1 MIRSSI
7 LLFLTYFL
15 LLTEVF
21 SQQYHWR
28 FGIATGYT
36 NYYGQLSTY
45 RLQQLADIP
54 EAFRTSFPL
63 VPESNW
69 NISLEKRLTAG
80 LGLSLHGGRQTLA
93 GKVREFS
100 NFHPSQHHSTHYKS
114 SLWNI
119 GSALI
124 FRMDNGKILPE
135 TSLLAPYVLMG
146 IGWRTWESQTL
157 KPVAGIPLQGSSG
170 REKALVVGQDQSGER
185 TYLDMGLGLRL
196 RVSRQFELF
205 IQSNAQTNG
214 TQLFPE
220 SGVFLHPAAIQ
231 NQPVQRGPD
240 REWLFQHQLG
250 IKFSF
255 APNRASFKASIISP
269 SAATY
274 RQAPRSEVSPSSGIN
289 PSLPDTIQNRAAP
302 ELLISDSP
310 TGETQLGMDSL
321 ESPVPHYYF
330 QGAIESETKI
340 PSLDSV
346 KNRYFQLESRAYYPE
361 FDYSN
366 DQMEQTPTPT
376 TIYPIYPNYPE
387 PYSDFRVYP
396 ENYSDFRR
404 RSQQEQPTRSFPS
417 ERYSNSRQNRSS
429 SRVFVPIIAPLGRR
443 PAERATGTEVTER
456 ASDLPLVPPASPDSL
471 SIKTGLR
478 LNPRVPIWSEPFPLP
493 GSRLPEIVILNESR
507 DTVATELSLPALYTD
522 IYFEINQSELSE
534 GALAK
539 LEEIAHTLRRF
550 PDAVVSLKGYADH
563 TGSITF
569 NLNLV
574 EKRTLSVAGALEEQY
589 GIANDRIQHQPGAQ
603 LVRTGVP
610 SAQPEDRKVEIQ
622 ILFINSGIDSE

>member
-15 LLTEVF
+15 LQTEVF
-21 SQQYHWR
+21 PQQYRWR
-28 FGIATGYT
+28 LGVATGYT

-69 NISLEKRLTAG
+69 NMSLEKRLRAG
-80 LGLSLHGGRQTLA
+80 LGLSIHGGRQAFA
-93 GKVREFS
+93 GNGVPFS
-100 NFHPSQHHSTHYKS
+100 NGSPKQYHSTHYES

-135 TSLLAPYVLMG
+135 TSLLAPYGLIGM
-146 IGWRTWESQTL
+146 GWRTWESQTL
-157 KPVAGIPLQGSSG
+157 KPVAGSPLQDSSG
-170 REKALVVGQDQSGER
+170 GEKALVTGQDQSGER

-214 TQLFPE
+214 AQLFTAPGAFF
-220 SGVFLHPAAIQ
+220 SPAGIR
-231 NQPVQRGPD
+231 NQPVQRGPE

-269 SAATY
+269 SATTY
-274 RQAPRSEVSPSSGIN
+274 REAPRSETSPSSGIN
-289 PSLPDTIQNRAAP
+289 PSLPDTIQNTAAP
-302 ELLISDSP
+302 ELFIPADPS
-310 TGETQLGMDSL
+310 GENPGTMDSL
-321 ESPVPHYYF
+321 ESPIADYYF
-330 QGAIESETKI
+330 QGAVASEKKI
-340 PSLDSV
+340 PALDSV
-346 KNRYFQLESRAYYPE
+346 ENRYFQIESRAYYPE

-366 DQMEQTPTPT
+366 DEMEQPLTPT
-376 TIYPIYPNYPE
+376 TFYRAYPDYPE
-387 PYSDFRVYP
+387 PYSNFQVYP
-396 ENYSDFRR
+396 ESYADFRKR
-404 RSQQEQPTRSFPS
+404 NQQEQRIRSLPS
-417 ERYSNSRQNRSS
+417 ERYSNTKQNQSS
-429 SRVFVPIIAPLGRR
+429 SRVFVPVIAPLVRR
-443 PAERATGTEVTER
+443 PAAEAADPDVTER
-456 ASDLPLVPPASPDSL
+456 ASDLPLVSPASPDSL

-478 LNPRVPIWSEPFPLP
+478 LNPAVPIRSEPFPLP
-493 GSRLPEIVILNESR
+493 GSKLPEIVILNETR
-507 DTVATELSLPALYTD
+507 DTITTELSLPALYTD

-534 GALAK
+534 AALTK
-539 LEEIAHTLRRF
+539 LEEVAHTLRRF
-550 PDAVVSLKGYADH
+550 PDAMVSLKGYADH

-574 EKRTLSVAGALEEQY
+574 EKRTLSVAGALEEEF
-589 GIANDRIQHQPGAQ
+589 GIANDRIQRQPGAQ
-603 LVRTGVP
+603 LVRTRVP
-610 SAQPEDRKVEIQ
+610 SAQPEDRKVEVQ
-622 ILFINSGIDSE
+622 ILFLNSGVD

>member
-21 SQQYHWR
+21 SQQYRWR
-28 FGIATGYT
+28 LGIATGYT

-45 RLQQLADIP
+45 RLQKSADIP
-54 EAFRTSFPL
+54 EAFRTSFPV

-69 NISLEKRLTAG
+69 NISLEKRLRAG
-80 LGLSLHGGRQTLA
+80 LGLSIHGGRQALA
-93 GKVREFS
+93 GNGMEFS
-100 NFHPSQHHSTHYKS
+100 NFHPSQYHSTHYKS

-135 TSLLAPYVLMG
+135 TSLLAPYALIGM
-146 IGWRTWESQTL
+146 GWRTWESQTL
-157 KPVAGIPLQGSSG
+157 KPVAGNPLQGSSG
-170 REKALVVGQDQSGER
+170 IENGLVTGQNHSGER
-185 TYLDMGLGLRL
+185 SYLDMGLGLRL
-196 RVSRQFELF
+196 RLSHQFELF

-214 TQLFPE
+214 ERLFPASE
-220 SGVFLHPAAIQ
+220 AFFSPAAIR
-231 NQPVQRGPD
+231 NQPAQRGPD
-240 REWLFQHQLG
+240 RDWLFQHQLG

-274 RQAPRSEVSPSSGIN
+274 REAPRSEVSPSSGIN
-289 PSLPDTIQNRAAP
+289 PSLPDTIQDRAVP
-302 ELLISDSP
+302 ELFISANPTVESP
-310 TGETQLGMDSL
+310 GTMDSL
-321 ESPVPHYYF
+321 ESPIANYYF
-330 QGAIESETKI
+330 QGAVASETKI
-340 PSLDSV
+340 PALDSLE
-346 KNRYFQLESRAYYPE
+346 NRYFQLESRAYYPE

-366 DQMEQTPTPT
+366 DEMEQTTTPT
-376 TIYPIYPNYPE
+376 TFYPVYPNYPK

-404 RSQQEQPTRSFPS
+404 RNQQEQQTRSFPT
-417 ERYSNSRQNRSS
+417 ERYSNTKQNRSS

-443 PAERATGTEVTER
+443 PAEGATGTEVTER
-456 ASDLPLVPPASPDSL
+456 ASSDLALVPQVSPDSL

-493 GSRLPEIVILNESR
+493 GSRLPEIVILNETR
-507 DTVATELSLPALYTD
+507 DTIATELSLPALYTD

-534 GALAK
+534 AALSK
-539 LEEIAHTLRRF
+539 LEELAHTLELF

-574 EKRTLSVAGALEEQY
+574 EKRTQSVAGALEEF
-589 GIANDRIQHQPGAQ
+589 GIANDRIQRQSGAQ
-603 LVRTGVP
+603 LVRTRVP
-610 SAQPEDRKVEIQ
+610 SAQPEDRKVEVQ
-622 ILFINSGIDSE
+622 ILFLNSGVD